1 VRGASRRFRIPASG
15 DFAALRNLKGVT
27 PPFEKLYAKDGLL
40 GKTASWTKDEYGSR
54 ASLFGTESAVAC
66 VADQPPGAASLDWLQ
81 HAGYKVHG
89 PNFDARETLF
99 AEFNGIYSA
108 VRFYDG
114 TRVEDPALFS
124 VTGLDYGS
132 ETPLREL
139 VSPPSLLSYVP
150 LRSGRML
157 VCLSPDPGKV

>member
-1 VRGASRRFRIPASG
+1 MGCWVRQR
-15 DFAALRNLKGVT
+15 
-27 PPFEKLYAKDGLL
+27 L
-40 GKTASWTKDEYGSR
+40 GPKDEYASR
-54 ASLFGTESAVAC
+54 ASLFGTESPVAC

-114 TRVEDPALFS
+114 TRVEDPAPERSNAGLPFAGSWKS
-124 VTGLDYGS
+124 V
-132 ETPLREL
+132 R
-139 VSPPSLLSYVP
+139 
-150 LRSGRML
+150 
-157 VCLSPDPGKV
+157 

>member
-1 VRGASRRFRIPASG
+1 
-15 DFAALRNLKGVT
+15 
-27 PPFEKLYAKDGLL
+27 LYAKDGLL
-40 GKTASWTKDEYGSR
+40 GKTASWTKDEYASR

-114 TRVEDPALFS
+114 LASKIQPYSA
-124 VTGLDYGS
+124 
-132 ETPLREL
+132 
-139 VSPPSLLSYVP
+139 SPGFFRAT
-150 LRSGRML
+150 LRS
-157 VCLSPDPGKV
+157 

>member
-1 VRGASRRFRIPASG
+1 MGCWVRQR
-15 DFAALRNLKGVT
+15 
-27 PPFEKLYAKDGLL
+27 L
-40 GKTASWTKDEYGSR
+40 GPKDEYASR
-54 ASLFGTESAVAC
+54 ASLFGTVAC

-124 VTGLDYGS
+124 VTGILPSDIEELDKRALKMFG
-132 ETPLREL
+132 EI
-139 VSPPSLLSYVP
+139 LLSSEP
-150 LRSGRML
+150 
-157 VCLSPDPGKV
+157 PGKVQGASPKRGNTAFLEPC

>member
-1 VRGASRRFRIPASG
+1 
-15 DFAALRNLKGVT
+15 
-27 PPFEKLYAKDGLL
+27 LYAKDGLL
-40 GKTASWTKDEYGSR
+40 GKTASWTKDEYASR

-66 VADQPPGAASLDWLQ
+66 VADQPPGATSLDWLQ

-124 VTGLDYGS
+124 VTGILPSDIEELDKRALKMFG
-132 ETPLREL
+132 EI
-139 VSPPSLLSYVP
+139 LLSSEP
-150 LRSGRML
+150 
-157 VCLSPDPGKV
+157 PGKVQGASPKRGNTAFLEPC